1 MIEPYTG
8 NVRFAKI
15 ELLARSDAL
24 PRRPYVLNPHS
35 AGCMVARMKLAIAGK
50 GGSGKTSIS
59 GTMAR
64 LLARSGHRV
73 LAIDGDSNPNLALT
87 LGIPAEQM
95 SHMPVLPSNLLR
107 RTEAGPMLTASL
119 DEIKASHSVTGPDGV
134 ELLVMA
140 HPQHADTGCLCSMH
154 ATVRRIIEAASDE
167 DRDVCILDTEASPEH
182 LSRGT
187 ASYAD
192 AMLAVVEPYFKS
204 LETGRRMA
212 ALANDLGLERVG
224 LIANKIKDERELDA
238 VLTFASNHD
247 LEVAATVPFDETF
260 ALAERAGI
268 APLDYNPDSP
278 AMAPI
283 GRLAEAWGAGVHGRA

>member
-1 MIEPYTG
+1 
-8 NVRFAKI
+8 
-15 ELLARSDAL
+15 
-24 PRRPYVLNPHS
+24 
-35 AGCMVARMKLAIAGK
+35 
-50 GGSGKTSIS
+50 
-59 GTMAR
+59 MAR
-64 LLARSGHRV
+64 LLARDGYNV

-87 LGIPAEQM
+87 LGIPADRM

-107 RTEAGPMLTASL
+107 RTEAGAQLTHTL
-119 DEIKASHSVTGPDGV
+119 EEIKSSHSVTGPDGV

-192 AMLAVVEPYFKS
+192 VMLAVVEPYFKS

-212 ALANDLGLERVG
+212 ALANDLGLERVA
-224 LIANKIKDERELDA
+224 LVANKVRDEREMEA
-238 VLTFASNHD
+238 VQTFASNHD
-247 LEVAATVPFDETF
+247 LEIAAMVPFDETF
-260 ALAERAGI
+260 ALAERAGT
-268 APLDYNPDSP
+268 APLDFNPES
-278 AMAPI
+278 AAIAPI
-283 GRLAEAWGAGVHGRA
+283 NELAHTWGTNGRA